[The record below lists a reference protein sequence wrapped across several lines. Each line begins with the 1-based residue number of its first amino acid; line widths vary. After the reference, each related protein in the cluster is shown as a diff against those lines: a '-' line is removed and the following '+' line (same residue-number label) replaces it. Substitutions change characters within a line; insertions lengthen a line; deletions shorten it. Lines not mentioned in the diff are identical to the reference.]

1 MIEQAKVE
9 VAPLRALRFAEGVD
23 SLGQVWAP
31 PYDVIGTDYAA
42 ELRDRHPRN
51 VVRLIL
57 PSGTGKKRYAEAAR
71 TLREWIAE
79 GTLVRDQRPHFYVH
93 RHEFELNGEKRA
105 RAGVWAL
112 LRLLPL
118 DSGLVLP
125 HERTMKGPKADR
137 LELMRACRA
146 HLSGIFFICSD
157 PEGAVGRTIDEQTA
171 GEAIDRAEFPAGEHH
186 RIWRVDDADAIK
198 RMGTLMSEQVL
209 LIADGHH
216 RYETGLAYRD
226 ELISQGAPP
235 EGRGEHQFILAYI
248 VPEADPGLSLEP
260 THRLIANEQIDWRK
274 AVDELDGRFRIRR
287 LSEAE
292 VSEPAE
298 LLEAQKGRPSFVFL
312 VKEEEGGW
320 LMEPDAELTE
330 IPAVALHELFLD
342 SLPGW
347 SGEGLEGRVRFSRD
361 PAEALRE
368 VRSGSAGAA
377 ALLAPSAVGQIRD
390 AALGGQRLPP
400 KTTYFWPK
408 VPTGVAIHLIDPQAE
423 VEPL

>member
-1 MIEQAKVE
+1 MIEQVKVE
-9 VAPLRALRFAEGVD
+9 VVPFKALRFADVD
-23 SLGQVWAP
+23 ALGQVWSP
-31 PYDVIGTDYAA
+31 PYDVVSPDYAA

-51 VVRLIL
+51 IVRVIL
-57 PSGTGKKRYAEAAR
+57 PSGAGEERYTEAAR
-71 TLREWIAE
+71 TLTDWIAE

-93 RHEFELNGEKRA
+93 RHQFELDGEKRA
-105 RAGVWAL
+105 RMGVWAL

-118 DSGLVLP
+118 DSGVVLP

-137 LELMRACRA
+137 LKLMGACRA

-157 PEGAVGRTIDEQTA
+157 PKGAIGRTIHEQTA
-171 GEAIDRAEFPAGEHH
+171 GEAIERAEFPAGEHH
-186 RIWRVDDADAIK
+186 RVWRVDDSRAIK
-198 RMGTLMSEQVL
+198 RISSLMSEQVL

-216 RYETGLAYRD
+216 RYETALAYRD
-226 ELISQGAPP
+226 ELISHGAPQ

-260 THRLIANEQIDWRK
+260 THRLIANGQTDWRK

-292 VSEPAE
+292 VSEPTE
-298 LLEAQKGRPSFVFL
+298 LLEAQRGRPSFVFL

-320 LMEPDAELTE
+320 LLEPDAELTE

-347 SGEGLEGRVRFSRD
+347 SGEQLEGRVRFSRD
-361 PAEALRE
+361 PVEALRE
-368 VRSGSAGAA
+368 VRSGSAEAA

-390 AALGGQRLPP
+390 AALGGRRLPP
-400 KTTYFWPK
+400 KTTYFRPK
-408 VPTGVAIHLIDPQAE
+408 VPTGVAIHLIDPRGE
-423 VEPL
+423 VEPV